1 MLQSIKRLTKHS
13 AVYGIGHIVSR
24 SISFL
29 LLPIHT
35 NCLPPDQ
42 YGRATLLF
50 STLAILQVLFSY
62 GLDVAFLRFFI
73 LGADRREKERVFSTS
88 FWMIF
93 VTGVFFSGILLLRP
107 GFFSGIVFR
116 SDRFASLI
124 RLSAGICLAD
134 ALRLLPFLTLRAEE
148 KPVEFVLQNSFNII
162 MTLILNL
169 VFVVRM
175 RMGIE
180 GIFWANLI
188 ASVLTLISTGRLFI
202 RWLRPVFSKPV
213 LGELLRF
220 GIPYVPSTL
229 AVVIMDQISRFF
241 VDRMIGPAANGLFS
255 AGAKFGMF
263 MSLVVAAF
271 RFAWHPFFLSAA
283 KQEDAPRVFG
293 RVLTYFAAV
302 TGFLFLVFS
311 LFIREIGGF
320 SLFGFRL
327 IGREYIPGLSIVPA
341 ILLAY
346 VFYGAYANFVVGIYL
361 KKKTGWL
368 PFVTGAGA
376 LVAVAGNFILIPLF
390 GIHGAA
396 WSVTLAYAVMAVLLW
411 AVNRKLYPIPY
422 EWGRILKIA
431 AVSAFLYALGAF
443 TPIGRPAW
451 ARVILLLLTV
461 PALVAV
467 RFFNEGE
474 KRTIQRWTRRY
485 GLVRR

>member
-1 MLQSIKRLTKHS
+1 MLQSIKRLTRHS

-73 LGADRREKERVFSTS
+73 LGADRREKERVFSTA

-93 VTGVFFSGILLLRP
+93 ITGVIFSSVLLLNP
-107 GFFSGIVFR
+107 GFFSGIIFR
-116 SDRFASLI
+116 SDRFATLI

-148 KPVEFVLQNSFNII
+148 KPVEFVLQNSFNIVA
-162 MTLILNL
+162 TLVLNL

-175 RMGIE
+175 GMGIE

-188 ASVLTLISTGRLFI
+188 ASVLTLISTARLFI

-213 LGELLRF
+213 LAELMRF

-241 VDRMIGPAANGLFS
+241 VDRMIGPEANGLFS

-271 RFAWHPFFLSAA
+271 RFAWHPFFLSTA
-283 KQEDAPRVFG
+283 KQKDAPAVFG

-302 TGFLFLVFS
+302 TGFLFLLFS
-311 LFIREIGGF
+311 LFIREIGGISF
-320 SLFGFRL
+320 FGFRL
-327 IGREYIPGLSIVPA
+327 IGAEFTSGLSIVPP

-346 VFYGAYANFVVGIYL
+346 VFYGAYANFIVGVYL
-361 KKKTGWL
+361 KKKTAWL
-368 PFVTGAGA
+368 PFITGTGA
-376 LVAVAGNFILIPLF
+376 LVAVAGNILLIPLF

-396 WSVTLAYAVMAVLLW
+396 WSITLAYAVMAGLLW

-422 EWGRILKIA
+422 EWGRIFKIA
-431 AVSAFLYALGAF
+431 AVTAFLYILGTF
-443 TPIGRPAW
+443 TPAGHSAW
-451 ARVILLLLTV
+451 LRVGLLLA
-461 PALVAV
+461 ALPMLLAV
-467 RFFNEGE
+467 RFFKQGE
-474 KRTIQRWTRRY
+474 IRTFRRWLKRLT
-485 GLVRR
+485 G

>member
-1 MLQSIKRLTKHS
+1 MLQSIKRLTRHS

-50 STLAILQVLFSY
+50 STLAILQVIFSY

-73 LGADRREKERVFSTS
+73 LGADRREKERVFSTA

-93 VTGVFFSGILLLRP
+93 ITGVIFSGILLLDP

-116 SDRFASLI
+116 SDRFATLI

-148 KPVEFVLQNSFNII
+148 KPVEFVLQNSLNIVA
-162 MTLILNL
+162 TLILNL
-169 VFVVRM
+169 VFVVHL

-180 GIFWANLI
+180 GIFWANLA
-188 ASVLTLISTGRLFI
+188 ASVITLVSTARLFI

-213 LGELLRF
+213 LAELIRF
-220 GIPYVPSTL
+220 GIPYVPATL

-241 VDRMIGPAANGLFS
+241 VDRMIGPEATGLFS
-255 AGAKFGMF
+255 AGAKLGMF

-271 RFAWHPFFLSAA
+271 RFAWHPFFLAAA

-302 TGFLFLVFS
+302 TGFLFLLFS
-311 LFIREIGGF
+311 LFIKEIGGF

-327 IGREYIPGLSIVPA
+327 IGKEFNSGLSIVPA

-368 PFVTGAGA
+368 PLITGAGA
-376 LVAVAGNFILIPLF
+376 LVAVAGNFILIPFF

-396 WSVTLAYAVMAVLLW
+396 WAITLAYGVMAVLLW

-422 EWGRILKIA
+422 EWSRILKIA
-431 AVSAFLYALGAF
+431 AVTAFLYALGIF
-443 TPIGRPAW
+443 TPVGQASWVRACLLLMTVP
-451 ARVILLLLTV
+451 ILL
-461 PALVAV
+461 AV
-467 RFFNEGE
+467 RFFNDGE
-474 KRTIQRWTRRY
+474 KRAFQRWIRRLK
-485 GLVRR
+485 G